1 MTALVHSYN
10 AATVQLGMDLGLEAV
25 IDTLKNLGLQEKIDA
40 YPSLLLG
47 AVELPPIDVLQMYQ
61 TIAAG
66 GYETPLRAI
75 LAVTDQE
82 NNTLQRYPLTVQQ
95 NVDPGAVFCLSYALQ
110 AVTTEGTGRS
120 LQRLLPEGLT
130 VAGKTGTTDNL
141 RDSWFAGYSSTH
153 VAVAWVGRDDNMPTG
168 LTGATGALG
177 IWAATMA
184 KIDTS
189 PLRAAT
195 TRHYQL
201 VLCKYCYRARFLMK
215 TAPSR
220 RKPCCLL
227 SAAGCCPRC
236 CNASSDPKNNR
247 KTNNNSEL
255 EKTLQKGLQSIFD
268 FLQ

>member
-1 MTALVHSYN
+1 MYCRCTR
-10 AATVQLGMDLGLEAV
+10 
-25 IDTLKNLGLQEKIDA
+25 
-40 YPSLLLG
+40 P
-47 AVELPPIDVLQMYQ
+47 LPPVDI
-61 TIAAG
+61 
-66 GYETPLRAI
+66 ETPLRAI

-120 LQRLLPEGLT
+120 LQRLLPEGLA

-141 RDSWFAGYSSTH
+141 RDSWFAGFSSTH

-189 PLRAAT
+189 PLEPQPPDTISWYYANIAFG
-195 TRHYQL
+195 Q
-201 VLCKYCYRARFLMK
+201 
-215 TAPSR
+215 
-220 RKPCCLL
+220 
-227 SAAGCCPRC
+227 
-236 CNASSDPKNNR
+236 
-247 KTNNNSEL
+247 
-255 EKTLQKGLQSIFD
+255 D
-268 FLQ
+268 F